1 MAKKFI
7 IKCDF
12 FQKKPTT
19 KLLGPTTLA
28 ITEEY
33 AENPTMTVYLRGY
46 ENPKEPRLNVK
57 EAALKFTSKKK
68 ATEVATELSNTTF
81 DEGKIKAYVEE
92 A

>member
-1 MAKKFI
+1 MAKKYI

-12 FQKKPTT
+12 FQKKPSV
-19 KLLGPTTLA
+19 KALGPTTLA
-28 ITEEY
+28 VVEEY

-46 ENPKEPRLNVK
+46 DNPKEPRLNVK
-57 EAALKFTSKKK
+57 EVAMKFTSKKK
-68 ATEVATELSNTTF
+68 ATEVATELSNSAF

>member
-1 MAKKFI
+1 MAKKYI

-28 ITEEY
+28 VVEGY
-33 AENPTMTVYLRGY
+33 ADKPTMTVYLRGY

-57 EAALKFTSKKK
+57 EVAMKFTSKKK
-68 ATEVATELSNTTF
+68 ATEVADELSNSTF
-81 DEGKIKAYVEE
+81 NEGKLIAHVEE
-92 A
+92 T

>member
-1 MAKKFI
+1 MAKKYI

-12 FQKKPTT
+12 FQKKPSV
-19 KLLGPTTLA
+19 KALGPTTLA
-28 ITEEY
+28 VTEEY
-33 AENPTMTVYLRGY
+33 AETPTVTVYLRGY

-57 EAALKFTSKKK
+57 EVAMKFTSKKK
-68 ATEVATELSNTTF
+68 ATEVADELSNAAF